1 MTILSA
7 APSGGD
13 VPARAKSA
21 RKATSKK
28 KPDATKPAA
37 EPIPLDGVK
46 ALGHADGRKVWDKLV
61 DEHSRPLHIARD
73 WEWREGRALESLE
86 KAMKRLGR
94 EATDRDR
101 AAYLTS
107 WFHSFEWQ
115 VGHAEQETGEPRPAV
130 ASYNE
135 PSTPAELARVL
146 RSFLLEEFDASPMG
160 GDLINGADFEVGIG
174 VHDAEMTVAVLSQ
187 YVWHKVYPTINA
199 AIKADMK
206 S

>member
-1 MTILSA
+1 MISVT
-7 APSGGD
+7 APNQNPVSKPPPNTKG
-13 VPARAKSA
+13 VAKRKA
-21 RKATSKK
+21 RKPTA
-28 KPDATKPAA
+28 PV
-37 EPIPLDGVK
+37 EPIGLDGVK
-46 ALGHADGRKVWDKLV
+46 ALGRADGGKVWNKLV

-73 WEWREGRALESLE
+73 WQWREDRALATLE

-115 VGHAEQETGEPRPAV
+115 VEHATQETGEPRPAV

-135 PSTPAELARVL
+135 PSTPPEMTRVL
-146 RSFLLEEFDASPMG
+146 RAFLLEEFDASPMN

-174 VHDAEMTVAVLSQ
+174 VHYAEMTIAVVSQ
-187 YVWHKVYPTINA
+187 GVWNKVYPLINA
-199 AIKADMK
+199 AIKADLK